1 MLKLSAFELLV
12 RTIPEVLVLVF
23 ASYAFSKTKVDC
35 KKYLL
40 SSLILGV
47 CVFVIR
53 LLPINY
59 GVHTILNIIV
69 LTVIVI
75 YINKIDTIKAIKS
88 SVITPILLFILEGVN
103 VMFLKIIVADKLDA
117 IVTDPTLKTLY
128 TLPSLLGLILIV
140 CLYYNKMK
148 KENKLNYV

>member
-23 ASYAFSKTKVDC
+23 ASYAFSKTKVEWN
-35 KKYLL
+35 KYFL
-40 SSLILGV
+40 SSFILGV
-47 CVFVIR
+47 CVFAIR

-140 CLYYNKMK
+140 CLYYYKMK

>member
-1 MLKLSAFELLV
+1 MLKLSAFELIV
-12 RTIPEVLVLVF
+12 RTIPEVFVLVF
-23 ASYAFSKTKVDC
+23 ASYAFSKIKVDC
-35 KKYLL
+35 KKYFL

-59 GVHTILNIIV
+59 GVHTILNIIA

-88 SVITPILLFILEGVN
+88 SIITPILLFVLEGAN
-103 VMFLKIIVADKLDA
+103 MMFLKIIVADKLEA
-117 IVTDPTLKTLY
+117 IVADSTLRNLY
-128 TLPSLLGLILIV
+128 ALPSLVGLALIV
-140 CLYYNKMK
+140 WLYYYKMK
-148 KENKLNYV
+148 KENKLKYV

>member
-12 RTIPEVLVLVF
+12 RTIPEVFVLVF
-23 ASYAFSKTKVDC
+23 ASYAFSKVKVDC